1 MNALS
6 NPAVA
11 APPETLLNR
20 PFLLV
25 LMVAAVFGFSF
36 SSFFLLPKFLS
47 VALAADA
54 VSIGSITTL
63 FWLASALTV
72 PYIGGLIDR
81 HGRKRYALI
90 GALILALS
98 CIGFVWVDSLGP
110 LIWLLR
116 ILQGIGF
123 TLFLVALSTLAVDLA
138 PPARLGQALG
148 IFGAVMILTNAAGPA
163 FAEWTSAHYGWQP
176 VFVAAAAAALL
187 AALLCRLLPEQRLLL
202 ADTRHATLW
211 QVLRRPGIGPII
223 LVSAMVGWVFGT
235 LFTFYQPWALSLGI
249 EQVASYFIAYAV
261 VAVTIRIFFGDL
273 PDRLGRLRVVRASLL
288 LYVLTPLALVWL
300 DQLNLYVAGAI
311 LGLTQGVYYPAL
323 NAVAIDCAT
332 PQERGKVMA
341 AYSGAFNF
349 GLAAAGLILG
359 HLVLAMG
366 YRSVFA
372 FASVISLVAFAL
384 LAVTPQRHFRP
395 APMTP
400 E

>member
-1 MNALS
+1 
-6 NPAVA
+6 
-11 APPETLLNR
+11 
-20 PFLLV
+20 
-25 LMVAAVFGFSF
+25 
-36 SSFFLLPKFLS
+36 
-47 VALAADA
+47 
-54 VSIGSITTL
+54 
-63 FWLASALTV
+63 
-72 PYIGGLIDR
+72 
-81 HGRKRYALI
+81 
-90 GALILALS
+90 
-98 CIGFVWVDSLGP
+98 
-110 LIWLLR
+110 
-116 ILQGIGF
+116 
-123 TLFLVALSTLAVDLA
+123 
-138 PPARLGQALG
+138 
-148 IFGAVMILTNAAGPA
+148 
-163 FAEWTSAHYGWQP
+163 
-176 VFVAAAAAALL
+176 
-187 AALLCRLLPEQRLLL
+187 
-202 ADTRHATLW
+202 
-211 QVLRRPGIGPII
+211 
-223 LVSAMVGWVFGT
+223 MVGWVFGT